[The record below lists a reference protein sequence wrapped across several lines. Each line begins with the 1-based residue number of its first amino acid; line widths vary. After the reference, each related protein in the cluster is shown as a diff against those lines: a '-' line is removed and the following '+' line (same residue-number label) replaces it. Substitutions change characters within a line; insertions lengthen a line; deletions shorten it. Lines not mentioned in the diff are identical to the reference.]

1 MAHDVPATADCVS
14 GKSNQSMF
22 ITSPMHQETRSRT
35 TYLGIAHS
43 QLLLARRCV
52 RRIAT
57 GNEALEV
64 ANSFKSQWSER
75 VVKLKLVAHL
85 KSAPDRVLPTRSG
98 VVDSKKAS
106 RTGAALL
113 QGNYFLIFTTEY
125 LSMDGLGIA

>member
-1 MAHDVPATADCVS
+1 MYRGRQTACPENPIKACSSLRQCIRRLD
-14 GKSNQSMF
+14 
-22 ITSPMHQETRSRT
+22 RASRT
-35 TYLGIAHS
+35 LALHTAS
-43 QLLLARRCV
+43 SVLARRCV

-57 GNEALEV
+57 DNEALEV
-64 ANSFKSQWSER
+64 ANSFKSQWSEC

-85 KSAPDRVLPTRSG
+85 KSAPDRVLPTLPG